1 MPELPIYPERSEA
14 PGYTLER
21 RAATLRQ
28 NPPSELSEK
37 LDHLRRQCAV
47 ETLSLSGAPPTDG
60 EDDTLVLA
68 QLEALALIEASAVED
83 QPLDLGRIRDVH
95 RIANV
100 AADVDLR
107 SAEARPQFATA
118 RPSPPRFIE
127 DKLLNLLSWLE
138 SESAATMFPAERMA
152 LWFARY
158 LEIAPFERGNFRT
171 GHLLASHFAIVKGYP
186 VASLRLRDADT
197 IRNALERA
205 IVFDTAALVTHFSD
219 ALTRALDMLEAE

>member
-1 MPELPIYPERSEA
+1 MPELPIYPENRET
-14 PGYTLER
+14 PGYKLER

-28 NPPSELSEK
+28 NPPPEFSEK
-37 LDHLRRQCAV
+37 LDRLRRECAV
-47 ETLSLSGAPPTDG
+47 ETLALSGAPAVDG
-60 EDDTLVLA
+60 QNDRLVLA
-68 QLEALALIEASAVED
+68 QLEALLLIEGTAGENEA
-83 QPLDLGRIRDVH
+83 LDLGRIRDVH
-95 RIANV
+95 RIANLS
-100 AADVDLR
+100 AHVDLR
-107 SAEARPQFATA
+107 STEARPQFSTA

-171 GHLLASHFAIVKGYP
+171 GHLLASHFAVTKGYP
-186 VASLRLRDADT
+186 VVSLRLRDADK

-205 IVFDTAALVTHFSD
+205 IVFDTSALVAHFND
-219 ALTRALDMLEAE
+219 ALMRALDMLEAK